1 MSERLHQTSN
11 IFISILY
18 IYKTLKINHNDTVP
32 PLRIPLINFLPKTS
46 SALFLEEKRL
56 TQTVKSSA
64 STKADQKSPISVR
77 GEGEDPE
84 KWTTSNL
91 RPTS

>member
-1 MSERLHQTSN
+1 MSSSVNSFMYKRINVATT
-11 IFISILY
+11 IS
-18 IYKTLKINHNDTVP
+18 DQEM
-32 PLRIPLINFLPKTS
+32 S

-64 STKADQKSPISVR
+64 STKAGYRKSPISVR

>member
-1 MSERLHQTSN
+1 M
-11 IFISILY
+11 
-18 IYKTLKINHNDTVP
+18 
-32 PLRIPLINFLPKTS
+32 S

-64 STKADQKSPISVR
+64 STEADRKSPISVQ

-91 RPTS
+91 RATS

>member
-1 MSERLHQTSN
+1 LGA
-11 IFISILY
+11 L
-18 IYKTLKINHNDTVP
+18 L
-32 PLRIPLINFLPKTS
+32 NFLPETS

-64 STKADQKSPISVR
+64 GTKADRKSFISVR
-77 GEGEDPE
+77 DEGEDPE

>member
-1 MSERLHQTSN
+1 E
-11 IFISILY
+11 
-18 IYKTLKINHNDTVP
+18 
-32 PLRIPLINFLPKTS
+32 TS

-64 STKADQKSPISVR
+64 STKADRKSPISVR